1 MPHSSTSQSN
11 PARSRND
18 CSRGVGRAQA
28 ALGLRKSQRKG
39 AVFSIEMM
47 MVISVLI
54 PMMFALTE
62 FSLLWSAK
70 HLLQTAAHEAA
81 RAAAM
86 PGNEMQRCM
95 AAEEAV
101 QRVIVRPRLQ
111 DPVIDTMQCDVG
123 MYTGDYVTIDLQLP
137 MTAAS
142 PDLLGIIGI
151 SIEGRFL
158 SAQAVHAR
166 Q

>member
-1 MPHSSTSQSN
+1 
-11 PARSRND
+11 
-18 CSRGVGRAQA
+18 
-28 ALGLRKSQRKG
+28 
-39 AVFSIEMM
+39 
-47 MVISVLI
+47 
-54 PMMFALTE
+54 
-62 FSLLWSAK
+62 
-70 HLLQTAAHEAA
+70 
-81 RAAAM
+81 
-86 PGNEMQRCM
+86 M